1 MSNLLRERQIL
12 HARLARIDFPRMQVK
27 NRRPADVVYFADAV
41 LRVRVREQSEVTAA
55 AERKATSK
63 HFDNA
68 HRKLI
73 QAVSNLVR
81 NERRVGD
88 AVIRMK
94 ADRKH

>member
-1 MSNLLRERQIL
+1 MSNLLRKRQVL

-27 NRRPADVVYFADAV
+27 NCRTADVVYFADAI
-41 LRVRVREQSEVTAA
+41 LRVCVREQSEVTAA
-55 AERKATSK
+55 AEREATSK
-63 HFDNA
+63 HLHNA

-73 QAVSNLVR
+73 QAVSNFVR
-81 NERRVGD
+81 NERSVGD